1 MEAAGPVTVLAV
13 LDVLYAFFLAVQCAA
28 LFGGADYLA
37 RAGISYASY
46 ARSGFFQLVAV
57 AAVNLACLLACL
69 ALCKGEGRGL
79 RMVQVLGTLLVAA
92 SGVLLVSALWR
103 MNLYVGAYGLSFKR
117 ALTYWGMAVLA
128 VLLAAALWKVWHRH
142 FRWFRVLL
150 SVGAAGWLLLNYAN
164 VDALV
169 ARYNIG
175 RGLDTGAILSASD
188 GRLGALPALEE
199 LLEAS
204 DFVSVS
210 VPLSKGT
217 INLVSG
223 EMFDHFKK
231 GAILVNAA
239 RGKIVNEE
247 NLYAA
252 LKDGKLKA
260 AAFDV
265 FEVEPLPKDS
275 KLLTL
280 ENFSAT
286 PHIGGNTEEALY
298 RTGMEVVENVI
309 NVLEGKPAAGIVV

>member
-1 MEAAGPVTVLAV
+1 MVFPLLTSADALFAQVTRRAADWFDEHLALWALRLIFGLLVAPFLFGLLYSLRRPEPLKRLTRPVEGLSMEAAGPVTVLAV

-37 RAGISYASY
+37 QVGISYASY

-150 SVGAAGWLLLNYAN
+150 SVGVAGWLLLNYAN

-199 LLEAS
+199 LLEAQ
-204 DFVSVS
+204 
-210 VPLSKGT
+210 P
-217 INLVSG
+217 
-223 EMFDHFKK
+223 E
-231 GAILVNAA
+231 
-239 RGKIVNEE
+239 
-247 NLYAA
+247 
-252 LKDGKLKA
+252 
-260 AAFDV
+260 
-265 FEVEPLPKDS
+265 
-275 KLLTL
+275 
-280 ENFSAT
+280 
-286 PHIGGNTEEALY
+286 
-298 RTGMEVVENVI
+298 
-309 NVLEGKPAAGIVV
+309 

>member
-1 MEAAGPVTVLAV
+1 MKKKI
-13 LDVLYAFFLAVQCAA
+13 
-28 LFGGADYLA
+28 YLNEF
-37 RAGISYASY
+37 IHP
-46 ARSGFFQLVAV
+46 
-57 AAVNLACLLACL
+57 AAVERLKEYADVVTDFDRIEELDGIIVRGTQVTGEMIDQAKNLKVIGRHGIAMNIIDLDAAKRNGVRVLNTPTSNANSVAEYVVGSFIAMSRHFYECNAKLRR
-69 ALCKGEGRGL
+69 GE
-79 RMVQVLGTLLVAA
+79 
-92 SGVLLVSALWR
+92 
-103 MNLYVGAYGLSFKR
+103 FKR
-117 ALTYWGMAVLA
+117 IAPPDLQGNDVSGKAVGLIGMGNISQ
-128 VLLAAALWKVWHRH
+128 R
-142 FRWFRVLL
+142 
-150 SVGAAGWLLLNYAN
+150 
-164 VDALV
+164 V
-169 ARYNIG
+169 ARMMKAAFGTTVYG
-175 RGLDTGAILSASD
+175 YDPFVEKEEAEKRGFIKCEK
-188 GRLGALPALEE
+188 LEE